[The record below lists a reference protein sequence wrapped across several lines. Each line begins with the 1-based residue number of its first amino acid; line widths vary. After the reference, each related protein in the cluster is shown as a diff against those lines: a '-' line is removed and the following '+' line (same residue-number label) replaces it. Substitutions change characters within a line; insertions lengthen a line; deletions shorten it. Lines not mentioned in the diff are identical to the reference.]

1 MSNANTCAQRLSLTG
16 AMFVSLLLGT
26 SAFAQATGANAANSA
41 VLASQG
47 ASAEPGA
54 SKSASAAMKHVKDA
68 TAIVPTL
75 RADPKMDRLLQQ
87 AQGVFLM
94 PSYTRVAL
102 GLGGGGGA
110 GLLLARLSDGSWSQ
124 PAFFHVG
131 AISVG
136 VQVGAEWGPAVLVLN
151 STKAVDHFMKPSPI
165 SLNADVGLTVVNWSV
180 AASNEIGDI
189 VAWTSRAGLFGNA
202 VAVNFSDVLF
212 SEQQTNAFYGQQT
225 QLADVLA
232 GRVKTD
238 KADAL
243 QQVLAPAPQ

>member
-1 MSNANTCAQRLSLTG
+1 MSHAETSARRLRLTG

-26 SAFAQATGANAANSA
+26 SAFAQSTGANAASSA
-41 VLASQG
+41 AVS
-47 ASAEPGA
+47 

-68 TAIVPTL
+68 TAIVQSL
-75 RADPKMDRLLQQ
+75 RADPKMDHLLQQ
-87 AQGVFLM
+87 AKGVFLM

-102 GLGGGGGA
+102 GVGGGGGA
-110 GLLLARLSDGSWSQ
+110 GLLLARLSDGSWSP

-136 VQVGAEWGPAVLVLN
+136 VQVGAEWGPAALVLN
-151 STKAVDHFMKPSPI
+151 SPKALDHFMKPSPV

-180 AASNEIGDI
+180 AASKEIGDI
-189 VAWTSRAGLFGNA
+189 VAWSSKAGLFGNA
-202 VAVNFSDVLF
+202 VAVNFSDVRF

-225 QLADVLA
+225 PLEDVLA

-243 QQVLAPAPQ
+243 QQVLAPAPR